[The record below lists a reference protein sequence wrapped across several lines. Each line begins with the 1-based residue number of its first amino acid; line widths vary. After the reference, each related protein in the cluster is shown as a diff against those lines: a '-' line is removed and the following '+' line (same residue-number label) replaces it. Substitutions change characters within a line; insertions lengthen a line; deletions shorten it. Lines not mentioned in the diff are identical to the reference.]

1 MEGKASPMEGKA
13 SPMEGD
19 ASPMEGD
26 ASGSPRRR
34 GSRNKGFLGESYI
47 TDLLSQQE
55 IKGGQQAGYR
65 SGHYGLGLF
74 GANKPI

>member
-1 MEGKASPMEGKA
+1 
-13 SPMEGD
+13 MEGD

-26 ASGSPRRR
+26 ASGSPRRG

-55 IKGGQQAGYR
+55 IKGDSKLDIGVTTMG
-65 SGHYGLGLF
+65 
-74 GANKPI
+74 